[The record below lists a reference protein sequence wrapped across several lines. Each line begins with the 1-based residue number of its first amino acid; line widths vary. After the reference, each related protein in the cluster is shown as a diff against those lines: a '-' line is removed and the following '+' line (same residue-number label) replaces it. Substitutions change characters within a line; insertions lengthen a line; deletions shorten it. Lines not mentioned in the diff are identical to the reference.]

1 MEMGSFK
8 RYIKMHILSD
18 NYRIGSLFFG
28 EYIFIC
34 SN

>member
-18 NYRIGSLFFG
+18 NYRIGSSFFG